1 MSKTTKK
8 VIKYGL
14 NIALILLITWFA
26 LHMIFKDNEPE
37 KIIEQI
43 KKAKPG
49 WLILATVLMFLFAT
63 FESFILKY
71 LFDGLKQKISYV
83 KCFFLAWIEFFY
95 SQITPGAS
103 GGQPVQIYYMGKC
116 GINGFVSTMVC
127 MLVTLTYKFMLVI
140 LCLVF
145 IILRPA
151 LTIGAIEEVIAL
163 FIFGVI
169 FQAGFATFLLVAIIK
184 PAFASWIIN
193 TLIKWGIGLRIIR
206 HPDKIISKAN
216 ESLKQYDQASV
227 FIRQNKRVLFNV
239 FIITA
244 VQRMMYYMITYCVT
258 QALGIDCSWIDV
270 VAIQLMLSMAVDAL
284 PLPGAAGANEI
295 VFNRLQKKLFGPE
308 RLASGLLLNRGI
320 TYYLLALTG
329 GVISLIGH
337 IWVLRRK
344 VGETPNTPEAEEMIR
359 EVIDEAERD
368 EEQEHVLID
377 GAEELNGAQQ
387 SSGR

>member
-1 MSKTTKK
+1 MSKTGKK
-8 VIKYGL
+8 VLKYGL
-14 NIALILLITWFA
+14 NVALVVLITWFA

-37 KIIEQI
+37 KILEQI
-43 KKAKPG
+43 KMADAR
-49 WLILATVLMFLFAT
+49 WLILAAVLMFLFAT

-71 LFDGLKQKISYV
+71 LFSGLKQKISYV
-83 KCFFLAWIEFFY
+83 KCFFLAWVEFFY

-140 LCLVF
+140 LCIVF
-145 IILRPA
+145 IILRPE
-151 LTIGAIEEVIAL
+151 LTIVAIEDVIVL
-163 FIFGVI
+163 FIIGV
-169 FQAGFATFLLVAIIK
+169 FLQAGFATFLLIAVTK

-193 TLIKWGIGLRIIR
+193 TLIKWGIGLHLIR
-206 HPDKIISKAN
+206 HPEKLIAKAN

-227 FIRQNKRVLFNV
+227 FIRQNKRVLLNV
-239 FIITA
+239 FLITA

-258 QALGIDCSWIDV
+258 QALGIDCNWIDV

-295 VFNRLQKKLFGPE
+295 VFNRLQKQIFGPE
-308 RLASGLLLNRGI
+308 KLAPGLLLNRGI

-329 GVISLIGH
+329 GVLSLIGH
-337 IWVLRRK
+337 IWVFRRK
-344 VGETPNTPEAEEMIR
+344 VGETTNTPEGEAMMNEMIK
-359 EVIDEAERD
+359 EAEQDEAA
-368 EEQEHVLID
+368 EHVLID
-377 GAEELNGAQQ
+377 AEEVAEAVEKADGE
-387 SSGR
+387 